1 MGREAAYTGKT
12 ITWDEMSQSEQ
23 DLMPEKLE
31 LGSMD
36 MSKYKVHVPG
46 VEQK

>member
-23 DLMPEKLE
+23 NLLPEKLE
-31 LGSMD
+31 MGPMD
-36 MSKYKVHVPG
+36 LAKYKVPVPG
-46 VEQK
+46 EAQQ